1 MFEEIRERKAGL
13 GYVWIRSESGTT
25 YLCPASAA
33 AVTETLSTPHVPHA
47 FFPTDGF
54 QPPDASAMCPNG
66 NAARCSSNAS
76 TLVPRSISLAG
87 NSTLNVRN
95 RRA

>member
-33 AVTETLSTPHVPHA
+33 AGMQSASDEALSAIGV
-47 FFPTDGF
+47 DE
-54 QPPDASAMCPNG
+54 SG
-66 NAARCSSNAS
+66 NPQND
-76 TLVPRSISLAG
+76 
-87 NSTLNVRN
+87 
-95 RRA
+95 